1 MQADAFEIVRPEVEV
16 EGQKYVT
23 LMELPRGWRPIMYV
37 DIHDEHGTLLYVDL
51 YDSLPAC
58 ATREQAESMARDW
71 AECCGLP
78 FIG

>member
-1 MQADAFEIVRPEVEV
+1 MDAFEITRPDVEV

-51 YDSLPAC
+51 YDSLPARP
-58 ATREQAESMARDW
+58 TREQAEADAKAW
-71 AECCGLP
+71 AEGTRLP
-78 FIG
+78 FVG